1 MPKLQRL
8 FEPISIR
15 GLQLKNRYVMPPMV
29 TNYAEAD
36 GAVTQRLID
45 YHVARARGGVGL
57 IIVEASYIRPD
68 GRGFVNE
75 VGIHK
80 DDLIPGLKRLVDEV
94 HNAGAKIAIQIFHAG
109 RQTSS
114 LVTGIQPIAPSAVC
128 CPVIQE
134 IPREVSIQ
142 DIRQL
147 QDDFAAAARRAKQ
160 AGFDAVEVH
169 GAHGYLIAQF
179 LSPFT
184 NRRLDE
190 YGGSLN
196 GRARFAIEVVRKV
209 RDTVGPEFPILFR
222 ISGAEYVEGGL
233 TLTQTRAITPMLI
246 EAGVDAMD
254 VSAGN
259 YATAGG
265 IIIAPMEVEQAV
277 LAPLSRG
284 IKEVSSVP
292 VIVADRVHDP
302 FIAEQ
307 VLELGQADMIAI
319 GRALL
324 TDPDLPNK
332 AQRGEFDEILTCI
345 SCNQACIG
353 YLFQQQPISCMLN
366 PACGRE
372 RDFAIVPASS
382 PKRVVIV
389 GGGPAGLEAAR
400 VAALRGHDVTLLEE
414 DGRLGGQF
422 YLASIPH
429 RKQILTSALAWM
441 IRHAYAAGAKI
452 ELGVNATADSIVQR
466 KPDAVIVAS
475 GAAPIVPKVPGIDRE
490 EVTIAGDVLL
500 GLAPVQGVNVLV
512 VGGGLV
518 GVDVAEFLAVQGK
531 RITIIEMLDSIA
543 ADMEQYRRYWVM
555 KSLEEHGTRFV
566 TKTTLK
572 EITRDG
578 VVVERDGRQESLG
591 KFDAIVIATGY
602 RATGQALAQQL
613 QGRVPEVYTVGDA
626 VDSRTAVEAIF
637 EGGRTARAV

>member
-1 MPKLQRL
+1 MPKLHRL

-15 GLQLKNRYVMPPMV
+15 GMQLKNRYVMPPMV
-29 TNYAEAD
+29 TNYAEED

-57 IIVEASYIRPD
+57 IIVEASYIRSD

-94 HNAGAKIAIQIFHAG
+94 HNAGAKIAIQMIHAG

-114 LVTGIQPIAPSAVC
+114 AVTGVQPIAPSAVC

-134 IPREVSIQ
+134 IPRELTTKE
-142 DIRQL
+142 IRQL
-147 QDDFAAAARRAKQ
+147 EDDFAAAARRAKE

-190 YGGSLN
+190 YGGGLD
-196 GRARFAIEVVRKV
+196 GRARFAVEVVRKV
-209 RDTVGPEFPILFR
+209 RDTVGPDFPILFR

-246 EAGVDAMD
+246 EAGVDAMH

-265 IIIAPMEVEQAV
+265 IVVAPMEVEQAV
-277 LAPLSRG
+277 LAPLARG

-292 VIVADRVHDP
+292 VIVVDRLHDP

-307 VLELGQADMIAI
+307 VLQLGQADMIAI

-324 TDPDLPNK
+324 TDPELPNK

-353 YLFQQQPISCMLN
+353 YLFQQQAISCLLN

-372 RDFAIVPASS
+372 RDFAIVPTSS
-382 PKRVVIV
+382 PKKVVVI

-414 DGRLGGQF
+414 DSRLGGQF
-422 YLASIPH
+422 FLASVPH
-429 RKQILTSALAWM
+429 RKQILATALGWM

-452 ELGVNATADSIVQR
+452 ELGVKATADSVIQR
-466 KPDAVIVAS
+466 SPDAVIIAS
-475 GAAPIVPKVPGIDRE
+475 GGVPIVPKVSGIDRD
-490 EVTIAGDVLL
+490 EVVIAGDVLL
-500 GLAPVQGVNVLV
+500 GLAPVQGTNVLV

-531 RITIIEMLDSIA
+531 RITIMDMLDSIA

-555 KSLEEHGTRFV
+555 KSLEEHGTQFL

-578 VVVERDGRQESLG
+578 VIVERDGRQESLG
-591 KFDAIVIATGY
+591 RFDTIVIATGY
-602 RATGQALAQQL
+602 RATGPSLAQQL
-613 QGRVPEVYTVGDA
+613 QGRVPEVHTIGDA
-626 VDSRTAVEAIF
+626 VDPRTAVEAIY
-637 EGGRTARAV
+637 EGGRTARSI